1 MSEPEIDYDL
11 IRAYAEGQL
20 DGAEAERVRTIIQKS
35 RAAYDAYV
43 SLKEALF
50 LSQTGWDVGEKDLEG
65 IVGHLDESESDVSV
79 RFAADRITVSQS
91 SMDEPIYRGIHATFP
106 DGWSHTG
113 PVTIARVVEGQT
125 VRIVL
130 TPVPS
135 DREVI
140 LDIHGFAGSAQLRH
154 AGEAWDEIHDTTLIH
169 RFTRRLPDCGRFEII
184 FRDEHNK
191 PFHIGLALESD

>member
-11 IRAYAEGQL
+11 IRAYAEGRL
-20 DGAEAERVRTIIQKS
+20 DGAEAERVRSIIQKS

-50 LSQTGWDVGEKDLEG
+50 LSQTGWDVGEKELED

-79 RFAADRITVSQS
+79 RFAADRVTVSQS
-91 SMDEPIYRGIHATFP
+91 SMDEPIYRGVQASFP
-106 DGWSHTG
+106 EGWSQTG
-113 PVTIARVVEGQT
+113 PVTIARVIEGQA

-135 DREVI
+135 DHEVI
-140 LDIHGFAGSAQLRH
+140 LDIHGFTGSAQLRQ
-154 AGEAWDEIHDTTLIH
+154 AGEVWDEIQDATLIH
-169 RFTRRLPDCGRFEII
+169 RFNRRLPDCGRFEII
-184 FRDEHNK
+184 FRDKHNQR
-191 PFHIGLALESD
+191 FRIGLALESD